1 MEPEDYLAVLRQGDV
16 LRFLQLFDFLKDKW
30 QLPQA
35 LSGDEL
41 AYVVNYTLLNCG
53 LREDDLKYFALLD
66 NMLLDDE
73 LKPSIKPL
81 YRYTGTS
88 LLSGFIAAM
97 TEIEMQTADAYRT
110 EVDSFEGILNLFSDQ
125 LLTQEEV
132 EQRAKLQRSIMDSLS
147 LPQFESDY
155 AVLKENLKPLFN
167 IKLLFVKYKNF
178 LQNIIDIDDES
189 KQRFQDT
196 QGIILELVEATQLT
210 ENIVLKIYA
219 MFEQWRYQAS
229 FGRKESEFYKRVEPF
244 LSQKLSPD
252 AAKKMLKQNMVEDWM
267 DLNIFDIGKAAVN
280 WAKTMTLF
288 STTPSKQDKKEK
300 PLYADIVAML

>member
-16 LRFLQLFDFLKDKW
+16 LCFLQLFDFLKDKW

-35 LSGDEL
+35 VSGDEL

-66 NMLLDDE
+66 KVLLDDE
-73 LKPSIKPL
+73 LKPSIESI

-97 TEIEMQTADAYRT
+97 TEIEMQCADAYRI
-110 EVDSFEGILNLFSDQ
+110 EVDSFEGILNLFSNQ

-132 EQRAKLQRSIMDSLS
+132 EKRAKLQRRIMDSLS
-147 LPQFESDY
+147 LPQFQSDY

-167 IKLLFVKYKNF
+167 IRSLFVKYKNS
-178 LQNIIDIDDES
+178 LQNIELDDEF
-189 KQRFQDT
+189 KQRLQDT
-196 QGIILELVEATQLT
+196 QGIILELMEATQLT
-210 ENIVLKIYA
+210 ENTVLKIYA
-219 MFEQWRYQAS
+219 MFEQWRQQDG
-229 FGRKESEFYKRVEPF
+229 FEKKECEFYKKVEPF
-244 LSQKLSPD
+244 LSQKLNPD

-267 DLNIFDIGKAAVN
+267 DLNIFDIGRTLGN
-280 WAKTMTLF
+280 WVSMSLF
-288 STTPSKQDKKEK
+288 STTPRKQDKKEK
-300 PLYADIVAML
+300 PLYADIVATL